1 MAHRERSIP
10 AGDPLAG
17 RLRVYLLRGRLDR
30 RIACGDRCD
39 STDLLAIRASQLTH
53 PRTRHQ
59 TARGL
64 RRIVGYADRLGS
76 RPNFSAVM
84 IERAAVIAGRQA
96 ILGLAERLDGA
107 AQVSPRGVALA
118 RQLLSDGL
126 SPLFNRH
133 AERSVIQAI
142 WEVEDALEADAP
154 VLGSGAVSS

>member
-10 AGDPLAG
+10 ARAPLAV

-30 RIACGDRCD
+30 QIACGDRCD
-39 STDLLAIRASQLTH
+39 STDLATRASQLTH

-59 TARGL
+59 TARAL
-64 RRIVGYADRLGS
+64 HRIIDYADRLGS

-84 IERAAVIAGRQA
+84 IERPAVIAGRQA